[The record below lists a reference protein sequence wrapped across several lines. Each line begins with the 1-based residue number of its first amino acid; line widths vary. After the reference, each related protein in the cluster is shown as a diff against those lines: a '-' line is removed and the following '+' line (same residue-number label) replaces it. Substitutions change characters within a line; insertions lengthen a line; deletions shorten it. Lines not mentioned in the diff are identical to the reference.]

1 MWEPWG
7 SGTEGLGNLRARE
20 PWGLGRG
27 NQVFTVTAQP
37 AILSELLCILGA
49 EGCLVDV
56 NTSVEFKLPFR
67 IGLLLLL
74 VFPVTAQPAILSE
87 WLCSAFWER
96 RVVSRCKTNWN
107 TYEACPW
114 SGRLARRH

>member
-1 MWEPWG
+1 M
-7 SGTEGLGNLRARE
+7 
-20 PWGLGRG
+20 
-27 NQVFTVTAQP
+27 FTVTAQP

-56 NTSVEFKLPFR
+56 NTSVEFRVPFR
-67 IGLLLLL
+67 IGLLLSF
-74 VFPVTAQPAILSE
+74 VFTVTAQPVILSE
-87 WLCSAFWER
+87 LLCILGAEGC
-96 RVVSRCKTNWN
+96 VVDVKPNWN